1 MKKATLLF
9 GLCTILLAGG
19 LSSCNNSTNTADNP
33 AATEEAVSQ
42 EEEGQAV
49 QTTLREPAEKAMG
62 VKVGDP
68 APSFN
73 LKNIDGKMYSF
84 ENIKDANGETPK
96 GFIVTFTCNTCPY
109 AVMYEDRLI
118 DLHNSMAPQGYPVV
132 AIQPND
138 PELKAGDSFEAMQ
151 QRAEEKG
158 FPFLYLMDEGQ
169 EVYPQYGAS
178 RTPEIYLVDGA
189 GIVRYHGAID
199 DNAQEPE
206 NVTVNYVE
214 KAVEAIENG
223 QDPDPA
229 DVKAIGC
236 TIKTKRT

>member
-1 MKKATLLF
+1 MKFNSFA
-9 GLCTILLAGG
+9 ILALVLALGF
-19 LSSCNNSTNTADNP
+19 SCQNNE
-33 AATEEAVSQ
+33 AATAEAESAPEETAVAVSQ
-42 EEEGQAV
+42 TETEEI
-49 QTTLREPAEKAMG
+49 PMG
-62 VKVGDP
+62 IKVGDKAP
-68 APSFN
+68 AFN
-73 LKNIDGKMYSF
+73 LKNIDGEMYSF
-84 ENIKDANGETPK
+84 DNIKDANGETPK

-118 DLHNSMAPQGYPVV
+118 ELHNKMAPQGYPVV

-138 PELKAGDSFEAMQ
+138 PEVKEGDSYAAMQ
-151 QRAEEKG
+151 ERAEDKG

-178 RTPEIYLVDGA
+178 RTPEIYLIDA
-189 GIVRYHGAID
+189 DMTLRYHGAID
-199 DNAQEPE
+199 DNAQDASA
-206 NVTVNYVE
+206 VTVNYVE

-236 TIKTKRT
+236 TIKTKKI